1 MCAYM
6 FKPQTVSKV
15 LFCINLTTPLVVTMS
30 LEPPQLRL
38 HSQLTPQ
45 RLRVAPH
52 ANSTAPVEHVF
63 NNHPL
68 SDNVTLTV
76 LPYCPTFSQAI
87 HTLVSTLESLHTFEF
102 QSSSSLV
109 QLKLL
114 YNKLLPK
121 LNPQTLCINM

>member
-1 MCAYM
+1 
-6 FKPQTVSKV
+6 
-15 LFCINLTTPLVVTMS
+15 MS

-52 ANSTAPVEHVF
+52 AYSTALVEHVF
-63 NNHPL
+63 NHL
-68 SDNVTLTV
+68 ISDNVTLTV
-76 LPYCPTFSQAI
+76 LPYSPTFSQTI
-87 HTLVSTLESLHTFEF
+87 HTLVSTHKWLLESLHTFEF

-121 LNPQTLCINM
+121 LNPQALCINM